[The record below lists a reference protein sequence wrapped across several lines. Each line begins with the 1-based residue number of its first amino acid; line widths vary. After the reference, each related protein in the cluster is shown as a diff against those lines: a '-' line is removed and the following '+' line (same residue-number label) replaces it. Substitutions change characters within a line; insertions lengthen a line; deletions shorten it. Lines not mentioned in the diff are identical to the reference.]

1 MEGRWGFGCF
11 FFCVFSLVMFPGLKV
26 GRKDWGSNGKC
37 DPLPAPSNVS
47 ISSFNMEHTL
57 SFLPGPETPP
67 DTHFTVQILNPR
79 KSTWKEVASCSE
91 LTAGQTCDLTRAF
104 QEPFDHYYARVQ
116 AFTPT
121 QKSDWKISRQFQPL
135 SDTVM
140 GPLDVSVSGCGNC
153 LLVQVSLPKSKGLQQ
168 HQQFQSFYRVID
180 FNVQR
185 TRDGVQFKLKL
196 PYKEENMIT
205 YLQPGVEY
213 CVTVSV
219 SSPFNSNSVP
229 NKPFC
234 AFTSPPPRN
243 LLYLVYGLLG
253 AFCVL
258 VFLLMGLVVHGGR
271 LSYQLLGQRIPRSL
285 LYIALQ
291 DRGGAPPELSDQT
304 SAPQIHNRG
313 SADRLHSP
321 QSCPPTEEQL

>member
-1 MEGRWGFGCF
+1 MGFWMFLLLCF
-11 FFCVFSLVMFPGLKV
+11 QLGNVP
-26 GRKDWGSNGKC
+26 WTEGKC

-79 KSTWKEVASCSE
+79 YSVNRMYRGKEKKSTWKEVASCSE

-168 HQQFQSFYRVID
+168 HEQFQSFYRVID

-229 NKPFC
+229 SKPFC

-243 LLYLVYGLLG
+243 LLYMVYGLLG

-258 VFLLMGLVVHGGR
+258 GFLLMGLVVHGGR

-285 LYIALQ
+285 LYIAIQ
-291 DRGGAPPELSDQT
+291 DRGSAPPELSDQT

>member
-1 MEGRWGFGCF
+1 
-11 FFCVFSLVMFPGLKV
+11 
-26 GRKDWGSNGKC
+26 
-37 DPLPAPSNVS
+37 
-47 ISSFNMEHTL
+47 
-57 SFLPGPETPP
+57 
-67 DTHFTVQILNPR
+67 
-79 KSTWKEVASCSE
+79 
-91 LTAGQTCDLTRAF
+91 
-104 QEPFDHYYARVQ
+104 
-116 AFTPT
+116 
-121 QKSDWKISRQFQPL
+121 
-135 SDTVM
+135 M

-229 NKPFC
+229 SKPFC

-243 LLYLVYGLLG
+243 LLYMVYGLLG

-258 VFLLMGLVVHGGR
+258 GFLLMGLVVHGGR
-271 LSYQLLGQRIPRSL
+271 LSYQLLGQRIPRNPSKTLKWSFVNLMTVPVADSDPLISSCTSL
-285 LYIALQ
+285 FRIVEVHLLSSQTRPQPPRYIIEDLLTASTVHSPVHPLRSSSEQ
-291 DRGGAPPELSDQT
+291 GEEDRRSHQKCLGGAEL
-304 SAPQIHNRG
+304 
-313 SADRLHSP
+313 ADWF
-321 QSCPPTEEQL
+321 